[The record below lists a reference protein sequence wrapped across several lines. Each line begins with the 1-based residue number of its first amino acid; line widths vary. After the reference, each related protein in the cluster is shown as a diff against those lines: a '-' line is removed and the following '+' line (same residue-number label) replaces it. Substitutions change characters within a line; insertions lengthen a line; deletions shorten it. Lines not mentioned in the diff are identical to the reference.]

1 MPEVADRFSLAGQ
14 VAVVTG
20 GSRGLGFEM
29 SLAFAE
35 LGASVV
41 IASRKGQAC
50 EAAAAQIAHRTGVR
64 TLGVACNVGD
74 WHQCDTLVETVYDA
88 FGSVEILVNNA
99 GLSPLY
105 ESLDTVSRDLFDKV
119 VGINL
124 AGPFRLAALI
134 GPRMAEGKGGSII
147 NISSMSVHLPT
158 PRELPY
164 AAAKAGLNTMTL
176 GLATAFGPTVRVN
189 AIQAGPFLTDI
200 SHAWDRDVFTR
211 FAADHLALGR
221 AGSPEEIIGA
231 AVFFASRASSY
242 CTGSILR
249 VDGGLH

>member
-1 MPEVADRFSLAGQ
+1 MPNATDRFLLDGH

-29 SLAFAE
+29 SRAFAE

-41 IASRKGQAC
+41 VASRDGQAC
-50 EAAAAQIAHRTGVR
+50 KTAAAEIAQDTGQR

-74 WHQCDTLVETVYDA
+74 WRQCDALVETVYDT

-105 ESLDTVSRDLFDKV
+105 ESLGIVSRDLFDKV
-119 VGINL
+119 IGINL

-134 GPRMAEGKGGSII
+134 GPRMAQDKGGSII
-147 NISSMSVHLPT
+147 NISSMSVHQPT

-164 AAAKAGLNTMTL
+164 AAAKAGLNTMTV

-200 SHAWDRDVFTR
+200 SHAWDPDI
-211 FAADHLALGR
+211 FARYVDDHLALGR

-231 AVFFASRASSY
+231 AVFFASKASSY